1 MNAETSKFESQTGQL
16 LVNLENRVACI
27 TLNRPDARNALSP
40 ELSAGLSDAI
50 AWAGESN
57 DVGAVLL
64 TGAGTAFCAGGD
76 VKAMG
81 KRNQQPGGQ
90 PNAEAQYR
98 ELRSRHQAIGGA
110 LHALRKPTVAAL
122 PGPAA
127 GAGMALA
134 LACDMRIAADTA
146 FLTTGY
152 AGIGLSGDYGIAWL
166 LTRVVGPGRARQLLL
181 TSERTPAADALKI
194 GLVNQ
199 VVEAKDLLEAA
210 MEITVK
216 LANGPSVAYSYIK
229 DNLDEALSID
239 HATAIDRE
247 ADRIVKT
254 RTTHDHREAVA
265 AFAEKRPPRFRGA

>member
-1 MNAETSKFESQTGQL
+1 MNAKTRKFKPQTDQL
-16 LVNLENRVACI
+16 LVSLENRVACI
-27 TLNRPDARNALSP
+27 TLNRPEARNALSP

-64 TGAGTAFCAGGD
+64 AGAGSAFCAGGD

-81 KRNQQPGGQ
+81 QRNQQPGGQ

-98 ELRSRHQAIGGA
+98 ELESRHQAIGGA

-181 TSERTPAADALKI
+181 TSERTTAADALKI

-210 MEITVK
+210 MEITGK

-265 AFAEKRPPRFRGA
+265 AFAEKRPPRFEGR

>member
-1 MNAETSKFESQTGQL
+1 MKTQTSTFEPQTGQL
-16 LVNLENRVACI
+16 LVSLENRVACI
-27 TLNRPDARNALSP
+27 TLNRPEARNALSP
-40 ELSAGLSDAI
+40 ELSAGLSGAI
-50 AWAGESN
+50 AWAGESD

-81 KRNQQPGGQ
+81 KRNQQSGGR

-181 TSERTPAADALKI
+181 TSERTTAADALKI

-265 AFAEKRPPRFRGA
+265 AFAEKRPPRFKGA

>member
-1 MNAETSKFESQTGQL
+1 MKTKTSTFEPKTGQL
-16 LVNLENRVACI
+16 LVVLENRVACI
-27 TLNRPDARNALSP
+27 TLNRPEARNALSP
-40 ELSAGLSDAI
+40 ELAAGLSGAI
-50 AWAGESN
+50 AWAGESD

-64 TGAGTAFCAGGD
+64 TGAGSAFCAGGD

-98 ELRSRHQAIGGA
+98 ELRSRHQAIGGT

-181 TSERTPAADALKI
+181 TSERTTATEALKI

-210 MEITVK
+210 MEITGK

>member
-1 MNAETSKFESQTGQL
+1 MNAKPRKFEPQTDQL
-16 LVNLENRVACI
+16 LVALESRVACI

-50 AWAGESN
+50 AWAGESD

-64 TGAGTAFCAGGD
+64 TGAGSAFCAGGD

-81 KRNQQPGGQ
+81 KRKQQSGGQ
-90 PNAEAQYR
+90 SSAEAQFR
-98 ELRSRHQAIGGA
+98 ELRSRHRAVGGA

-181 TSERTPAADALKI
+181 TSERTTSADALKF
-194 GLVNQ
+194 GLVNH

-210 MEITVK
+210 MEITGK

-254 RTTHDHREAVA
+254 RTTQDHREAVA
-265 AFAEKRPPRFRGA
+265 AFAEKRPPQFKGS

>member
-1 MNAETSKFESQTGQL
+1 MNAKPRKFEPQTGQL
-16 LVNLENRVACI
+16 LVALENRVACI
-27 TLNRPDARNALSP
+27 TLNRPEARNALSP
-40 ELSAGLSDAI
+40 DLSAGLSDAI

-64 TGAGTAFCAGGD
+64 TGAGSAFCAGGD

-81 KRNQQPGGQ
+81 KRNQQSGGQ

-181 TSERTPAADALKI
+181 TSERTTATEALKI

-210 MEITVK
+210 MEITGK

-265 AFAEKRPPRFRGA
+265 AFAEKRPPRFKGA

>member
-1 MNAETSKFESQTGQL
+1 MNAKPRKFEPQTDQL
-16 LVNLENRVACI
+16 LVALESRVACI

-40 ELSAGLSDAI
+40 ELTAALSDAI

-64 TGAGTAFCAGGD
+64 TGAGSAFCAGGD

-81 KRNQQPGGQ
+81 KRKQQSGGQ
-90 PNAEAQYR
+90 PSAEAQYR
-98 ELRSRHQAIGGA
+98 ELRSRHRAVGGA

-181 TSERTPAADALKI
+181 TSERTTSADALKF
-194 GLVNQ
+194 GLVNH

-210 MEITVK
+210 MEITGK

-254 RTTHDHREAVA
+254 RTTQDHREAVA
-265 AFAEKRPPRFRGA
+265 AFAEKRPPQFKGS